1 MIIGLVEDHLVISWG
16 LPIDISSLLGHSQL
30 NVVVSITSL
39 PARPAPAVV
48 PRARVGPVAV
58 LGVPVGLRPREAVLR
73 ACFDASLRDVLLAD
87 DPLDLVVSRA
97 GRRIR
102 HALNDLLLR
111 PLEAAG
117 DHHGLP
123 LLATVALG
131 VDLRGEIH
139 LVVVLVLLLYLLR
152 GSSVVLA
159 RGTLE
164 ATNGPQVV
172 ILIESLEGHETS

>member
-1 MIIGLVEDHLVISWG
+1 MSSAILADTWVLVIVGLVKDHLVISWG
-16 LPIDISSLLGHSQL
+16 LPVDISCLLSDSQL
-30 NVVVSITSL
+30 DIVVCITSL
-39 PARPAPAVV
+39 PARPTPAVV
-48 PRARVGPVAV
+48 PRARVGPLAA
-58 LGVPVGLRPREAVLR
+58 LGVPVSLRPRETVLG
-73 ACFDASLRDVLLAD
+73 ACFDASLRDILLAD
-87 DPLDLVVSRA
+87 DSLDMVVSRA
-97 GRRIR
+97 GSCIR
-102 HALNDLLLR
+102 HTLDDLLLR

-139 LVVVLVLLLYLLR
+139 LIVVMVLLLHLLR

-164 ATNGPQVV
+164 AT
-172 ILIESLEGHETS
+172 